1 MDVLYRLGRATAGEL
16 MSLLPGSPSNSTV
29 RTQLRVLESKGY
41 VRHQEHGLRY
51 IYMPT
56 VPRHFARRSALKH
69 LVDTFFDGFERQ
81 RGGRAARRRNA
92 PVRRGAGAH
101 RRARAGG
108 ERSHAMMVLADLAV
122 RSSIVLALGLAIRA
136 ALRGRSAALRH
147 RVLAAT
153 FFAAASVAPLGYI
166 LPAWSV
172 PRSPRSVPA
181 TTTVAIETFR
191 QTPMDRGT
199 GSTVPP
205 SALPLAAIVWSTGFG
220 AGMAFLVLGIRRLE
234 AIGKRAERLWSE
246 LDAARRTHFDGLRS
260 ETARRAASDRRT
272 QSPRDVGIAPVAR
285 APADA
290 CSVRTEP

>member
-1 MDVLYRLGRATAGEL
+1 
-16 MSLLPGSPSNSTV
+16 
-29 RTQLRVLESKGY
+29 
-41 VRHQEHGLRY
+41 
-51 IYMPT
+51 
-56 VPRHFARRSALKH
+56 
-69 LVDTFFDGFERQ
+69 
-81 RGGRAARRRNA
+81 
-92 PVRRGAGAH
+92 
-101 RRARAGG
+101 
-108 ERSHAMMVLADLAV
+108 MVLADLAV

-153 FFAAASVAPLGYI
+153 LFAAASVAPLGYI

-191 QTPMDRGT
+191 QTPVDRGT

-234 AIGKRAERLWSE
+234 ADRQARRAPLWSE
-246 LDAARRTHFDGLRS
+246 PDAARRTHFDGLRS
-260 ETARRAASDRRT
+260 ETARHAAPDRRT
-272 QSPRDVGIAPVAR
+272 QSARDVGIAPVAR

-290 CSVRTEP
+290 CSVWTEERAYTVLCHELAHIQRRDWIVQICGRSHPGRVLVQSADVARLRAACATTANRRATTSSCVKGSLRTHTQVICWSSHESAGGRVAHGHPRCSWRGRRLSKGELPPC